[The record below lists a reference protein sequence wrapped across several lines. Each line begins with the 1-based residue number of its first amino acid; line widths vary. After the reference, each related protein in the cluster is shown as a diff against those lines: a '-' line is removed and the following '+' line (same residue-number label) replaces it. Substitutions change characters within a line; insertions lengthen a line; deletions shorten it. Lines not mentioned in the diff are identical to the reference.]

1 MSYVSGFMLGAS
13 IGKAVHSFLH
23 GSPQSTAT
31 PGRGFVTAP
40 QNVRTAPPT
49 NCVTPAF
56 ACVSSLPGRR
66 RYRAA
71 ALVGNA
77 SLADLLQE
85 GLEKVKGI
93 TSVQVNVTTG
103 GILIC
108 AEDDSVF
115 KRVEVFLEGRFFL
128 SPCVR
133 ETMARPQMP
142 HRQPASEYK
151 HTLQEVMGT
160 MSDYIYE
167 RTHRLFDL
175 RSLVSF
181 ILIVR
186 GIRRMVTLDEMPSGP
201 QMLWWAVALLR
212 GK

>member
-23 GSPQSTAT
+23 GSPQSTVT

-108 AEDDSVF
+108 AEDDW
-115 KRVEVFLEGRFFL
+115 KDAFF
-128 SPCVR
+128 C
-133 ETMARPQMP
+133 RP
-142 HRQPASEYK
+142 
-151 HTLQEVMGT
+151 V
-160 MSDYIYE
+160 
-167 RTHRLFDL
+167 
-175 RSLVSF
+175 
-181 ILIVR
+181 
-186 GIRRMVTLDEMPSGP
+186 
-201 QMLWWAVALLR
+201 
-212 GK
+212 